1 MLFPL
6 RHQPFFLNR
15 CAARDSTKNRFCRL
29 APRRSKLHIAC
40 SDFFKSQSA
49 LIALL
54 LLSKSNPLRWASI
67 WFWAQ
72 SRKKIDFNSLLQKE
86 RHALRVSLFGS
97 CLLPQ
102 AKGGLWGGPAGILR
116 ERLRGHPLPMHFRWF
131 HRTSPLKRQ
140 GRKRRLRSR
149 EQPSHGDFPQGGCF
163 VMLRQ
168 KRGRGTDRRAAG
180 LPGSLIWRR

>member
-1 MLFPL
+1 MVARVVWDHQAGSSSLPSRTTSEQAAYRLLRLFQKSE
-6 RHQPFFLNR
+6 RAH
-15 CAARDSTKNRFCRL
+15 CAAPPFQIE
-29 APRRSKLHIAC
+29 P
-40 SDFFKSQSA
+40 
-49 LIALL
+49 
-54 LLSKSNPLRWASI
+54 ASI

-116 ERLRGHPLPMHFRWF
+116 ERLRGHPLPMRFRWF

>member
-1 MLFPL
+1 MDLGSIAFTVCGFESRRP
-6 RHQPFFLNR
+6 HHVGAS
-15 CAARDSTKNRFCRL
+15 CISL
-29 APRRSKLHIAC
+29 APT
-40 SDFFKSQSA
+40 FFKSQSA
-49 LIALL
+49 LIALF